1 VPELPEVET
10 ICRGLNQVTLDREI
24 LGGDVLLASSIA
36 PSISATD
43 FLTKLKGKSI
53 ERWYRR
59 GKYLLAELSQP
70 AAAEREKGKGGK
82 GERGRVGE
90 FQAQTP
96 SNSQLSSSFFPLP
109 SLYPE
114 PFDYAQGTL
123 RRRALSLPPS
133 KIGWLAVHLRMT
145 GQLLWVHR
153 DEPLQKHAR
162 IRLFLEGNQELR
174 FVDQRTFGQMW
185 YVPPETQVSSVVT
198 GLKVLGPEPFSPEF
212 SVAYLTQKLHRRARP
227 IKTALLDQS
236 LVAGLGNIY
245 ADETLFVAGV
255 LPTTLCADLTADQ
268 IGRIHSAIVQ
278 VLSKAIASGGTT
290 FSNFLN
296 VQGVNGNYGGVAWV
310 YNRKAQPCRTC
321 SIPIERLKLSGRSTH
336 FCPVC
341 QI

>member
-1 VPELPEVET
+1 MPELPEVET
-10 ICRGLNQVTLDREI
+10 ICRGLNHLTLDRAI

-36 PSISATD
+36 RSMSASD

-59 GKYLLAELSQP
+59 GKYLLAELSQFSEG
-70 AAAEREKGKGGK
+70 EREKGRGGQ

-90 FQAQTP
+90 FRAQTP
-96 SNSQLSSSFFPLP
+96 NSSLLPSSLLVSPQGGGRGGFFPLA
-109 SLYPE
+109 SSQ
-114 PFDYAQGTL
+114 F
-123 RRRALSLPPS
+123 
-133 KIGWLAVHLRMT
+133 GWLGVHLRMT
-145 GQLLWVHR
+145 GQLLWVNQS
-153 DEPLQKHAR
+153 EPLPKHTR
-162 IRLFLEGNQELR
+162 VRLFLEGNQELR

-185 YVPPETQVSSVVT
+185 YVPSETEVSSVVT
-198 GLKVLGPEPFSPEF
+198 GLKVLGPEPFSAEF
-212 SVAYLTQKLHRRARP
+212 STAYFAHKLHRRARP

-245 ADETLFVAGV
+245 ADEALFVSGV

-268 IGRIHSAIVQ
+268 IGRLHAAIIQ
-278 VLSKAIASGGTT
+278 VLQKAIASGGTT

-310 YNRKAQPCRTC
+310 YNRKGQPCRAC
-321 SIPIERLKLSGRSTH
+321 SIPIERIKLAGRSTH

-341 QI
+341 QT

>member
-1 VPELPEVET
+1 MPELPEVET

-36 PSISATD
+36 RSISATD

-59 GKYLLAELSQP
+59 GKYLLAELSQSRGGAPWP
-70 AAAEREKGKGGK
+70 A
-82 GERGRVGE
+82 
-90 FQAQTP
+90 
-96 SNSQLSSSFFPLP
+96 LLPLP
-109 SLYPE
+109 
-114 PFDYAQGTL
+114 
-123 RRRALSLPPS
+123 ALSLPPS

-185 YVPPETQVSSVVT
+185 YVPPETEVPSVVT
-198 GLKVLGPEPFSPEF
+198 GLKVLGPEPFSADF

-278 VLSKAIASGGTT
+278 VLSKALDSGGTT

-321 SIPIERLKLSGRSTH
+321 SIPIERLKLAGRSTH